1 MLRKIRYFLRAAE
14 TGSFS
19 LAAQQ
24 EYVSAQAL
32 TKQINILEDELGGK
46 LFFRSPQ
53 GVTLT
58 PLGVFAR
65 EKYSYVE
72 ELLTDATRQVKE
84 YARSN
89 KKLLRV
95 GIFSAL
101 PKDDVIFPVVAWLLT
116 SCPNYQVNLEM
127 IELEEGRHK
136 LTDRKLDLLLTN
148 IHEEDNISGFS
159 AYAFARH
166 DTKVVV
172 SLRHPWAAKE
182 TVTADDMKSQPFIKM
197 QVDNDHYRVPAEES
211 FYQTVPCQKII
222 PARNFETMMIL
233 LQQCAGFAVFP
244 MIFSNMDAAKM
255 KAFDYP
261 GRNFTC
267 YTALLVR
274 SDQQE
279 NRLNNLIGEL
289 AAEFRLS
296 PLSEKQA
303 ECR

>member
-32 TKQINILEDELGGK
+32 TKQINVLEDELGGK

-58 PLGVFAR
+58 PLGVFAK

-72 ELLTDATRQVKE
+72 ELLTDATRSIKE
-84 YARSN
+84 YARIN
-89 KKLLRV
+89 KELLRV

-136 LTDRKLDLLLTN
+136 LTDRKLDMLLTN
-148 IHEEDNISGFS
+148 IHEEDDISGFS
-159 AYAFARH
+159 AFAFAQH
-166 DTKVVV
+166 DVKVVV

-182 TVTADDMKSQPFIKM
+182 AVTEDDMKSQPFIKM
-197 QVDNDHYRVPAEES
+197 QVADDHYRVSAERS
-211 FYQTVPCQKII
+211 FYQTIPCQKII

-233 LQQCAGFAVFP
+233 LQQGAGFAVFP
-244 MIFSNMDAAKM
+244 MIFSNMDAAKV

-261 GRNFTC
+261 GRKFTC
-267 YTALLVR
+267 YTVLLVR
-274 SDQQE
+274 SNRQE
-279 NRLNNLIGEL
+279 NRLNNLIEEL
-289 AAEFRLS
+289 AAEFRLN

-303 ECR
+303 K